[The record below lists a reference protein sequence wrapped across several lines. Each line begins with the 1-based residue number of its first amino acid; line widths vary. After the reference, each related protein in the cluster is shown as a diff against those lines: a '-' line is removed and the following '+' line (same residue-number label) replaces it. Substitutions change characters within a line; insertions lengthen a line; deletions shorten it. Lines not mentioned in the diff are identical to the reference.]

1 MLCGVVCVT
10 LCFLFSWRGDEA
22 VRELRS
28 AGISPESFHILLECS
43 NKVRHGSLCL
53 ISFSCLAEIVEFW
66 QVSLCSLPWE
76 ILLVYFVQAVGAAS
90 NPDEDKSYLS
100 GRAAKALEGKNSKI
114 L

>member
-1 MLCGVVCVT
+1 VFFT
-10 LCFLFSWRGDEA
+10 
-22 VRELRS
+22 
-28 AGISPESFHILLECS
+28 
-43 NKVRHGSLCL
+43 
-53 ISFSCLAEIVEFW
+53 
-66 QVSLCSLPWE
+66 QE